1 CDATQRRAGVGIR
14 QAPAAPGV
22 RSPGSAG
29 AHAEACR
36 GRSARHPGVLAS
48 AGQLIA
54 HSQAARRE
62 TAGTAGRGTSTYLNS
77 KTNSLNPRQDAHG
90 GGGRELVHAA
100 QGSGSGPRVRDLRAW
115 AGAIAAV
122 WWQQLVKKR
131 ELALRAT
138 TAKLPP
144 SEGFSSG
151 DNRGRTHCPPFSY
164 SLTDGRNATDVGR
177 LIESAAFRLTRAA
190 AGVAG
195 TGL

>member
-1 CDATQRRAGVGIR
+1 
-14 QAPAAPGV
+14 
-22 RSPGSAG
+22 
-29 AHAEACR
+29 
-36 GRSARHPGVLAS
+36 
-48 AGQLIA
+48 
-54 HSQAARRE
+54 
-62 TAGTAGRGTSTYLNS
+62 

-115 AGAIAAV
+115 AGAIAAG
-122 WWQQLVKKR
+122 WGEQLVKKR
-131 ELALRAT
+131 ELGFRAA

-144 SEGFSSG
+144 SKGFSLG
-151 DNRGRTHCPPFSY
+151 DKRGRTPCPRVSY
-164 SLTDGRNATDVGR
+164 SLTDGRNATDVAR